1 MDINNGKEMVSGK
14 LSTQKTIDDSSL
26 WTVCLRLTR
35 EEHVHE
41 LTVGGPAT
49 HLLDLPHL
57 GVEAV
62 VDPGQH
68 LVPAKCQQYKEPVVP

>member
-49 HLLDLPHL
+49 HLLYLHQL

-62 VDPGQH
+62 VHPGQH
-68 LVPAKCQQYKEPVVP
+68 LVSDKLDVMTAIIK